1 MFCGRLAQSQEGFKF
16 CTLKYTPGVK
26 ELKTRKN
33 KGNVKNCLCSTSN
46 FNNDTKV
53 KWHWNI

>member
-16 CTLKYTPGVK
+16 CTLKYTPGVE

-33 KGNVKNCLCSTSN
+33 KGNVKNCLRSTSN
-46 FNNDTKV
+46 FNNATKV
-53 KWHWNI
+53 K